1 MGLYYQEQFKNGA
14 QIVVW
19 EITETEEQLKEICT
33 LPNEEEE
40 ELSYITNPQRRL
52 ERLAVRA
59 ILQHIFQE
67 KVYLGY
73 HENGRPF
80 LQNSIIELSIA
91 HTRRFACVLTHP
103 ENNVGV
109 DIESLGRNF
118 SAVEKK
124 AVRESEMDFLSEKP
138 EVRRL
143 QLALIWCVKEALF
156 KYMSQPDVDYVEQ
169 IEVERFTPRESG
181 EIDACFYQRDGLE
194 ESFTLEYK
202 TLDDHIIVWLVG

>member
-19 EITETEEQLKEICT
+19 EITETEEQLQEICT
-33 LPNEEEE
+33 LPNEERE

-59 ILQHIFQE
+59 ILHTLFQE

-103 ENNVGV
+103 ENNVGI
-109 DIESLGRNF
+109 DIELLDRNF
-118 SAVEKK
+118 TAVEKK
-124 AVRESEMDFLSEKP
+124 AIGDDEKNFLSDKP
-138 EVRRL
+138 EVRKL
-143 QLALIWCVKEALF
+143 QLALIWCAKEALF
-156 KYMSQPDVDYVEQ
+156 KYMSQPDVDYIEQ
-169 IEVERFTPRESG
+169 MRIDKIVPRETG
-181 EIDACFYQRDGLE
+181 EIDAVFYQRDGIE
-194 ESFTLEYK
+194 EDFTLEYK
-202 TLDDHIIVWLVG
+202 MLDDHVMVWLVG